1 MSKAQK
7 PLMYSGFHAVE
18 ALLRHRPE
26 AVLELFVQDSRA
38 EREEPRLEAMIR
50 AARDV
55 GIAVQRV
62 RVVPQMKMRC

>member
-1 MSKAQK
+1 MNK

-38 EREEPRLEAMIR
+38 EREEPR
-50 AARDV
+50 
-55 GIAVQRV
+55 
-62 RVVPQMKMRC
+62 